1 MSFATKFNKGQS
13 FNIDTRDYNYVKM
26 SELYAKEGDD
36 TVHKVDGM
44 FLHKGKLGIQPVFID
59 VEHKVLV
66 NAPAYL
72 ENTVR
77 EIMNDPDAVN
87 DIKAG
92 KVGYTIREH
101 ESHGKKCYAVNWVDI
116 EVG

>member
-1 MSFATKFNKGQS
+1 MSFAKRFNKGQS

-36 TVHKVDGM
+36 TV
-44 FLHKGKLGIQPVFID
+44 LHKGKLGMQPVFID
-59 VEHKVLV
+59 IENKALV

-72 ENTVR
+72 CDTVK
-77 EIMNDPDAVN
+77 EILNDEEAVST
-87 DIKAG
+87 IKAG
-92 KVGYTIREH
+92 KVGYTIREY

-116 EVG
+116 EEG

>member
-1 MSFATKFNKGQS
+1 MTFAKRFNKGQS

-44 FLHKGKLGIQPVFID
+44 FLHKGKLGMQPVFID
-59 VEHKVLV
+59 IENKALV

-72 ENTVR
+72 CDTVK
-77 EIMNDPDAVN
+77 EILNDEEAVN
-87 DIKAG
+87 AIKAG
-92 KVGYTIREH
+92 KVGYTIREY
-101 ESHGKKCYAVNWVDI
+101 ESHGKKCYAVNWVDM
-116 EVG
+116 EG